1 MAETT
6 TKAKQPSKRGKPNGD
21 VKTNGMAGAPP
32 EAKPDSELIV
42 KLAEMRSQVRDR
54 FGKMVMATMA
64 LPRYRHLPI
73 SDLQHFVLKPL
84 IRDRV
89 AMAYPADQEQNSL
102 MDISSMALWAS
113 ESEDVDAKITDQI
126 NGGVFP
132 LRLGPDDWHSREIN
146 LLRDVIAPD
155 QNSTLSVISNFG
167 QVVTGGSLKLPPLI
181 TRLVDEET
189 LEKMGAE
196 RMGGEAVKEAT

>member
-21 VKTNGMAGAPP
+21 VKTNGKAGAPP

-73 SDLQHFVLKPL
+73 SDL
-84 IRDRV
+84 
-89 AMAYPADQEQNSL
+89 
-102 MDISSMALWAS
+102 
-113 ESEDVDAKITDQI
+113 
-126 NGGVFP
+126 
-132 LRLGPDDWHSREIN
+132 
-146 LLRDVIAPD
+146 RDVIAPD
-155 QNSTLSVISNFG
+155 QKSTLSVISNFG